1 MGRFT
6 LAVLDYLD
14 TCDAN
19 KDTLSPKY
27 HPTENGAVKSV
38 FHRTPD
44 EAEEIRGTF
53 RTEHR
58 KNASRKGR

>member
-6 LAVLDYLD
+6 LAVLEYLD
-14 TCDAN
+14 DCKAS

-27 HPTENGAVKSV
+27 HPTDSGAVKMI

-44 EAEEIRGTF
+44 EAEEIRDTF
-53 RTEHR
+53 RHER
-58 KNASRKGR
+58 ARNAGKGR